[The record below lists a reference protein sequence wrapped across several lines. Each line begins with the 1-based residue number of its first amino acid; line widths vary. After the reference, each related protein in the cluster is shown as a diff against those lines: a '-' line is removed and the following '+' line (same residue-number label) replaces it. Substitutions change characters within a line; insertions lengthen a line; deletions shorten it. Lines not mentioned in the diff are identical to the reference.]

1 MGTRKIAAGAHILL
15 AAVHIYWATG
25 ATWPAPDQETLSR
38 AVLGRE
44 VSFAPQVVLPLA
56 ALHLL
61 LAFAVLRSDRIPLAR
76 LVLAGLVAGLAGR
89 AALGLVWA
97 FGDAGTAFYWLNLL
111 LYTPACLALLAID
124 VRLFKAGRSQQLVPQ
139 SPHGRS

>member
-1 MGTRKIAAGAHILL
+1 MGTRKLAAGTHILL

-25 ATWPAPDQETLSR
+25 MTWPAIDERSLSL

-44 VSFAPQVVLPLA
+44 VSFAPQIVLPLA

-61 LAFAVLRSDRIPLAR
+61 LAFAVLRSDRSAFAR
-76 LVLAGLVAGLAGR
+76 LVVIGLAAGLAAR

-97 FGDAGTAFYWLNLL
+97 FGDTGTAFYWLNLV
-111 LYTPACLALLAID
+111 LYTPACLALLTID
-124 VRLFKAGRSQQLVPQ
+124 VGLIRARRSRLEEFAA
-139 SPHGRS
+139 

>member
-1 MGTRKIAAGAHILL
+1 MGSRKLAASAHILL

-25 ATWPAPDQETLSR
+25 ATWPAPDQRSLSR
-38 AVLGRE
+38 AVLGAE

-61 LAFAVLRSDRIPLAR
+61 LAFAVLRCDRYALAR
-76 LVLAGLVAGLAGR
+76 LVVGGLVLGLAAR

-97 FGDAGTAFYWLNLL
+97 FGDAGTAFYWLNLFI
-111 LYTPACLALLAID
+111 YTPACLALLTID
-124 VRLFKAGRSQQLVPQ
+124 LGLIRSRRSRLEEFAG
-139 SPHGRS
+139 

>member
-1 MGTRKIAAGAHILL
+1 MGIRKLVAGTHILL

-25 ATWPAPDQETLSR
+25 ATWPATDERSLSQ

-44 VSFAPQVVLPLA
+44 VSFAPSIVLPLA

-61 LAFAVLRSDRIPLAR
+61 LAIAVLRSDRSALAR
-76 LVLAGLVAGLAGR
+76 LVVVGLIAGLAAR

-97 FGDAGTAFYWLNLL
+97 FGDTGTAFYWLNLL
-111 LYTPACLALLAID
+111 LYTPACLVLLMID
-124 VRLFKAGRSQQLVPQ
+124 VGLIRARRFRLEEFAA
-139 SPHGRS
+139 

>member
-1 MGTRKIAAGAHILL
+1 MGTRKIAAGAHVLL

-25 ATWPAPDQETLSR
+25 ATWPATDERSLSQ

-44 VSFAPQVVLPLA
+44 VSFAPEVVLPLA

-61 LAFAVLRSDRIPLAR
+61 LAFAVLRSGRSALAR
-76 LVLAGLVAGLAGR
+76 LVVVGLAAGLAAR

-97 FGDAGTAFYWLNLL
+97 FGDTGTAFYWLNLFF
-111 LYTPACLALLAID
+111 YTPACLALLTID
-124 VRLFKAGRSQQLVPQ
+124 VGLIRARRPGLEESVA
-139 SPHGRS
+139 

>member
-1 MGTRKIAAGAHILL
+1 MGIRKLVAGTHILL

-25 ATWPAPDQETLSR
+25 ATWPATDERSLSQ

-44 VSFAPQVVLPLA
+44 VSFAPSIVLPLA

-61 LAFAVLRSDRIPLAR
+61 LAFAVLRSDRSALAR
-76 LVLAGLVAGLAGR
+76 LVVVGLIAGLAAR

-97 FGDAGTAFYWLNLL
+97 FGDTGTAFYWLNLL
-111 LYTPACLALLAID
+111 LYTPACLVLLMID
-124 VRLFKAGRSQQLVPQ
+124 VGLIRARRFRLEEFAA
-139 SPHGRS
+139 